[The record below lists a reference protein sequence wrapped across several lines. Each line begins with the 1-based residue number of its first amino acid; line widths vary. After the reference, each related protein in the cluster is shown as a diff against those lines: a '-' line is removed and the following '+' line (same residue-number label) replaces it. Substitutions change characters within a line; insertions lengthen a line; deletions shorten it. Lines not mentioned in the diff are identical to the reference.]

1 MHDVSIILAWRDSGN
16 ANRQANLAAVLDH
29 LTPTG
34 LPIVLAD
41 DGRGQGPFNRSAAY
55 NHGMRLS
62 PSEVYAFHE
71 ADMLVPLPQL
81 EASVELA
88 REGLGLVV
96 PFDQYRYL
104 SEEVSRLVIS
114 EALQPVAADAE
125 WTMDNGRSIGA
136 VNVVSAES
144 MRWVGQ
150 WDEALEGHGYDD
162 NVMHRAFEVACG
174 PTRFVP
180 GPGYHLWH
188 PMAFAPWERNTEAAE
203 AKNFTPE
210 EVAATMRNQIRLR
223 DYQAAT
229 TPEQIR
235 ELTGAPW

>member
-1 MHDVSIILAWRDSGN
+1 MHDVSVVIAWRDSGN

-29 LTPTG
+29 LTQTG

-41 DGRGQGPFNRSAAY
+41 DGKTEGPFNRSAAY
-55 NHGMRLS
+55 NHGMRLA
-62 PSEVYAFHE
+62 PAEVFVFHE
-71 ADMLVPLPQL
+71 ADMLVPFPQL
-81 EASVELA
+81 EAAVELA

-104 SEEVSRLVIS
+104 SEDESRLVLSGQIHPW
-114 EALQPVAADAE
+114 EAEPE
-125 WTMDNGRSIGA
+125 WTMDNGTSIGA

-150 WDEALEGHGYDD
+150 WDETLEGHGYDD

-174 PTRFVP
+174 PTRFVH
-180 GPGYHLWH
+180 GPGHHLWH
-188 PMAFAPWERNTEAAE
+188 PMAFAPWERNTEAAQ
-203 AKNFTPE
+203 AKNFTPA
-210 EVAATMRNQIRLR
+210 EVDATMRNRIRLR
-223 DYQAAT
+223 EYQAAT